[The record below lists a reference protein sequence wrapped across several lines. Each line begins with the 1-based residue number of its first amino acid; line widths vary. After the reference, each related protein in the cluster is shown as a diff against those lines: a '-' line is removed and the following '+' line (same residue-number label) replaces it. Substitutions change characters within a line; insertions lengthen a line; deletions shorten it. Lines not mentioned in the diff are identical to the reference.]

1 MRHVRR
7 WAVVA
12 VLAVAALAFVGC
24 AGWFGPSIEGQ
35 WKAFADYIVD
45 MNGLVEIQD
54 LTALVEGGNSRFEYT
69 MTVPYPDGP
78 STALWYEASL
88 SPAEPGEGDTFTM
101 TVIATSGSDYS
112 PPEGES
118 FEGTVVFLGRDVLV
132 LDIDVGD
139 GGPIM
144 TWSFQRQ

>member
-1 MRHVRR
+1 MKHIGRV
-7 WAVVA
+7 AIVV
-12 VLAVAALAFVGC
+12 VLAVAVLGLSGC

-35 WKAFADYIVD
+35 WKAFSDYIFD
-45 MNGLVEIQD
+45 MDGLVEIQD
-54 LTALVEGGNSRFEYT
+54 LTALVEGGGSRFEYT

-88 SPAEPGEGDTFTM
+88 SPAEPGEGDAFTM
-101 TVIATSGSDYS
+101 TVTGASDSEYS

-118 FEGTVVFLGRDVLV
+118 FEGTVVFLDRDILV
-132 LDIDVGD
+132 LDIDVG
-139 GGPIM
+139 GGSPIM